1 MKKHANG
8 YTVKNHNLLI
18 CGGGLGFLIHIALAF
33 VFAAITGNGRW
44 FENGWLMFIS
54 FVIGVIFMI
63 WYTFKRLK
71 RAQKHAELMDSVI
84 DGNLSDEAMSR
95 LREFDEREAKKEKLV
110 NVVKWIVLAVA
121 IAFGLLLVMRM
132 FKEAGF

>member
-1 MKKHANG
+1 MKKHAND

-18 CGGGLGFLIHIALAF
+18 CGVGLGFFIHLALAF
-33 VFAAITGNGRW
+33 VLAAITDNGRW

-54 FVIGVIFMI
+54 FVLGVIFTI

-71 RAQKHAELMDSVI
+71 RAQKHAKLMDDVI
-84 DGNLSDEAMSR
+84 AGQPSDEARSR
-95 LREFDEREAKKEKLV
+95 LREFDEDEAKKEKRV
-110 NVVKWIVLAVA
+110 NVVKWVVLAIA
-121 IAFGLLLVMRM
+121 IAFGLLFIRLV

>member
-1 MKKHANG
+1 MP
-8 YTVKNHNLLI
+8 
-18 CGGGLGFLIHIALAF
+18 C
-33 VFAAITGNGRW
+33 
-44 FENGWLMFIS
+44 
-54 FVIGVIFMI
+54 
-63 WYTFKRLK
+63 
-71 RAQKHAELMDSVI
+71 
-84 DGNLSDEAMSR
+84 EAMSR